1 MLIINVPS
9 IELFDEANQEFIKTP
24 DATLTLEHSLVSI
37 SKWESKYEKPFL
49 GDAEKTPEE
58 TLEYIRCMSNDPIDD
73 AVLSRITKN
82 ESDLINQYIT
92 ASKTATT
99 FKELPG
105 QAGKK
110 SSEYVTSELVYY
122 WMVALNIPFE
132 CQYWH
137 FNRLMTLIKVTNL
150 KNQPPKKM
158 SRREAM
164 NQNRSLNAQRRAASG
179 L

>member
-1 MLIINVPS
+1 MLVINVS
-9 IELFDEANQEFIKTP
+9 SVDLFDEAKQEFIQTP
-24 DATLTLEHSLVSI
+24 IATLTLEHSLVSI

-49 GDAEKTPEE
+49 GDSEKTPEE
-58 TLEYIRCMSNDPIDD
+58 TLDYIRCMSAEPIPDD
-73 AVLSRITKN
+73 VLARITRV
-82 ESDLINQYIT
+82 ESDLINQYISS
-92 ASKTATT
+92 AQTATT

-105 QAGKK
+105 QAGKR
-110 SSEYVTSELVYY
+110 SSEYVTAELVYY

-164 NQNRSLNAQRRAASG
+164 NQNRALNAQRRAASSQ
-179 L
+179 